1 MSDFWERVD
10 IFLIFLICNPNSVLS
25 TINGGSTFH
34 VQRARMLLGGMGWD
48 EWERRGEAGHSLSVE
63 VCLPDAMWGAMGGWT
78 GQPSR
83 LL

>member
-1 MSDFWERVD
+1 
-10 IFLIFLICNPNSVLS
+10 
-25 TINGGSTFH
+25 
-34 VQRARMLLGGMGWD
+34 MLLGGMGWD

-63 VCLPDAMWGAMGGWT
+63 VCLPDAMWGAMRGWI